1 MRITLITQCL
11 SLDSVRQQCPHL
23 FSALDQLKIAI
34 QLDNSWDG
42 SISHLKILQLDAPT
56 LIHVPK
62 TFKSPPE
69 ELARYCAEHQHI
81 LFVDDVWIDIKSK
94 QRFRED
100 AASDVLIVITVPG
113 ESDMR
118 AVRIPLESWKRL
130 SAAASTRNITVENA
144 VQILFSDTMY
154 LGSKGTPVAPIAPG
168 TLIPG
173 IGVLCGGPCKKF
185 HPLQFP
191 SNDDA
196 IARFLDG
203 RGWKSVPD
211 VGYVCPECF
220 AAAKSKSAPRP
231 SIQSPPKKEKT

>member
-94 QRFRED
+94 QRPTSVLLESVRRRFRED

-113 ESDMR
+113 E
-118 AVRIPLESWKRL
+118 
-130 SAAASTRNITVENA
+130 
-144 VQILFSDTMY
+144 
-154 LGSKGTPVAPIAPG
+154 
-168 TLIPG
+168 
-173 IGVLCGGPCKKF
+173 
-185 HPLQFP
+185 
-191 SNDDA
+191 
-196 IARFLDG
+196 
-203 RGWKSVPD
+203 
-211 VGYVCPECF
+211 
-220 AAAKSKSAPRP
+220 
-231 SIQSPPKKEKT
+231 